1 MWFNFDPT
9 CIGPGIFPME
19 FDAFAINKSGGSMI
33 VGDVVAYDLAAAGSG
48 VTSVDPGGTIGTSIY
63 NSVVAPTAAH
73 IHHGYVGVVISGGI
87 VGAEVKVR
95 LCGLVDQAFVIDSA
109 ASVAIGDPLIA
120 TTAKNLDG
128 NGTNHAVNTRIIARS
143 RQIFTTPTTRTL
155 GKVELNGITGFA
167 TFGGT

>member
-73 IHHGYVGVVISGGI
+73 ILHGYVGVVISGGI

-95 LCGLVDQAFVIDSA
+95 LCGLVEQAFVIDAA

-128 NGTNHAVNTRIIARS
+128 GTQAVNTRIIARS

-167 TFGGT
+167 VNGGT